1 MSGKISAEEVE
12 KMKNEIQAESA
23 QKLNLE
29 QQEKQKELSG
39 FLQETG
45 LNIGSV
51 VTLELVYGKPA
62 SYEVESIDKEKGDIH
77 FKITQNAIPQAL
89 INYRE
94 AHFSSGSKGTFSLDH
109 LRDLISEH
117 QSQESKPE
125 DLEKNEKP
133 NIEMLIQNASE
144 LSELYKILKET
155 GGIQGSEKFYTTDE
169 VWQGVN
175 AFVNNKAEE
184 TVITRTGGLREKVK
198 ELKKLREEK
207 LQKQTPQNIEQSNET
222 KENSIKQ
229 VSMEEWKRTLPDVH
243 SMAEFSF
250 RDFNP
255 TYYLDDK
262 GDHYVIYTEDGKRQ
276 GRKLYVAAQNA
287 GMSVNVEPSEIE
299 KR

>member
-1 MSGKISAEEVE
+1 MENQELNKNITPELIKLTDEIIEQQPIIKDSSVVLSNINKQIENKNQINKDTENKINDIRSQLGLPPSD
-12 KMKNEIQAESA
+12 EIPSSIKTEQEAINKHHQE
-23 QKLNLE
+23 KLNIE
-29 QQEKQKELSG
+29 
-39 FLQETG
+39 
-45 LNIGSV
+45 
-51 VTLELVYGKPA
+51 
-62 SYEVESIDKEKGDIH
+62 
-77 FKITQNAIPQAL
+77 AL
-89 INYRE
+89 I
-94 AHFSSGSKGTFSLDH
+94 K
-109 LRDLISEH
+109 
-117 QSQESKPE
+117 
-125 DLEKNEKP
+125 
-133 NIEMLIQNASE
+133 NASE
-144 LSELYKILKET
+144 LSELYKILKEA
-155 GGIQGSEKFYTTDE
+155 GGIQGSEKFYATDE

-198 ELKKLREEK
+198 ELKKIREEK
-207 LQKQTPQNIEQSNET
+207 LQKQNPQNIEKSSET

-229 VSMEEWKRTLPDVH
+229 VGMEEWKRTLPDVH

-287 GMSVNVEPSEIE
+287 GMSINVEPSEIE